1 MLDKTNPENIEPNKQ
16 DPKSAPLAENNT
28 GPDPVKLEAVQD
40 VPDVHEQTAQVS
52 PTAALKTPPV
62 QQDPKRSL
70 FVTILRAIFQI
81 ILMAAVLFGAYTM
94 MERLAASREEPQ
106 KRPFRQT
113 AYTVET
119 LTVERA
125 DHRPSVLVYG
135 QIETARN
142 VDLRALVSGEII
154 SVNPNLSAGAR
165 IEKGDFLVEIDRFSY
180 EGAIIEAKAN
190 LTQVSGAIREIDAR
204 LASESE
210 QLISA
215 EEQLEL
221 ASADLVRAQS
231 LVLSGTLTNKQAD
244 DRILIVSQRKQ
255 SVNLR
260 RNNILIAE
268 AQKEQQI
275 ANSER
280 LNWKVREAERRLENT
295 KLFAP
300 FSGIISASNAEPGRS
315 VGTNDVLA
323 SIYDDAAL
331 EVRFTLTNTQYGR
344 MALDSD
350 PLIGRL
356 VDINWTIGSIAYAYQ
371 GKIDRIG
378 ATVVADRGGVEVVAV
393 VDPTDHAVQI
403 RPGAFV
409 EINVPDRVYKD
420 AIKVPETAI
429 YDQSHVFVAQKGQ
442 LTQREIEILA
452 YDGDSAI
459 ITSSKDASNVIA
471 NGDLLLITRLTEAA
485 EGVRVKQPG
494 PSGRPNGRPSGQAG
508 GQNGNAGAQNSGTNT
523 KGANAKGQKAGNQ
536 NQRGQNPNRPRAVN
550 RGLGG

>member
-1 MLDKTNPENIEPNKQ
+1 MLDKTNPENNEPNKP
-16 DPKSAPLAENNT
+16 DSKSAAADT
-28 GPDPVKLEAVQD
+28 SGPIPVNLEPVQVEFAD
-40 VPDVHEQTAQVS
+40 AKTVQAS
-52 PTAALKTPPV
+52 PSATTLIASV
-62 QQDPKRSL
+62 QQDTKRSL
-70 FVTILRAIFQI
+70 FVTFFRAIFQI
-81 ILMAAVLFGAYTM
+81 ILMAAVLVGAYIM

-119 LTVERA
+119 LTVERT

-135 QIETARN
+135 QVETSRN

-154 SVNPNLSAGAR
+154 NVNPNLSAGAR
-165 IEKGDFLVEIDRFSY
+165 IEKGELLVEIDRFSY

-210 QLISA
+210 QLTSA

-221 ASADLVRAQS
+221 ASADLTRAQS
-231 LVLSGTLTNKQAD
+231 LVRSGTLTKKQAD
-244 DRILIVSQRKQ
+244 DRTLIVSQRKQ
-255 SVNLR
+255 SVNQR

-268 AQKEQQI
+268 AQKEQQM

-280 LNWKVREAERRLENT
+280 LNWKLREAERRLENT

-331 EVRFTLTNTQYGR
+331 EVRFTLTNAQYGR

-393 VDPTDHAVQI
+393 VDPADHAVQI

-409 EINVPDRVYKD
+409 EINVPDRLYKD

-429 YDQSHVFVAQKGQ
+429 YDQSHVFVAEKGQ
-442 LTQREIEILA
+442 LAQRDIEILA
-452 YDGDSAI
+452 FDGDSAI
-459 ITSSKDASNVIA
+459 ITSSPDASNLDASNLIA

-494 PSGRPNGRPSGQAG
+494 QPGPSGRPNGKPAGQAKD
-508 GQNGNAGAQNSGTNT
+508 QVESSDAGT
-523 KGANAKGQKAGNQ
+523 QKSGNQ
-536 NQRGQNPNRPRAVN
+536 KKGSQNPNRPRAVN
-550 RGLGG
+550 RGMGG

>member
-1 MLDKTNPENIEPNKQ
+1 MLDKTNPEPIEPSKQ
-16 DPKSAPLAENNT
+16 NSKPEAPAET
-28 GPDPVKLEAVQD
+28 TIAAQPVTTEPTAT
-40 VPDVHEQTAQVS
+40 EQVAS
-52 PTAALKTPPV
+52 PTAQTSVTAPV
-62 QQDPKRSL
+62 QQDTKRS
-70 FVTILRAIFQI
+70 FFMTFFRAIFQI
-81 ILMAAVLFGAYTM
+81 ILMAAVLIGAYIM

-106 KRPFRQT
+106 KRAFRQT

-135 QIETARN
+135 QVETSRN

-154 SVNPNLSAGAR
+154 NVNPNLSAGAR
-165 IEKGDFLVEIDRFSY
+165 IEKGDLLVEVDRFSY

-210 QLISA
+210 QLTSA

-221 ASADLVRAQS
+221 ATADLERAQS
-231 LVLSGTLTNKQAD
+231 LVRSGTLTKKQAD
-244 DRILIVSQRKQ
+244 DRTLIVSQRKQ

-268 AQKEQQI
+268 AQKEQQM
-275 ANSER
+275 ANAER
-280 LNWKVREAERRLENT
+280 LDWKLREAERRLENT

-331 EVRFTLTNTQYGR
+331 EVRFTLTNAQYGR

-378 ATVVADRGGVEVVAV
+378 ATVVAERGGVEVVAV
-393 VDPTDHAVQI
+393 VDPADHAVQI

-409 EINVPDRVYKD
+409 EINVPDRMYKD

-429 YDQSHVFVAQKGQ
+429 YDQSHVFVAQDGQ
-442 LTQREIEILA
+442 LAQRDIEILA
-452 YDGDSAI
+452 FDGDSAI
-459 ITSSKDASNVIA
+459 ITSPPDASNLIT

-485 EGVRVKQPG
+485 EGVRVRQPG
-494 PSGRPNGRPSGQAG
+494 ASGRPNGKPTDKAKDQIESSDT
-508 GQNGNAGAQNSGTNT
+508 GAQKPGS
-523 KGANAKGQKAGNQ
+523 Q
-536 NQRGQNPNRPRAVN
+536 NQSNTRGQNPNRPRAVN
-550 RGLGG
+550 RGMGG